1 MAETEAAGLVRAW
14 LAAQLADPTNGLHA
28 MGFCTLATECV
39 KHWISGHPVDG
50 GTIAAAMGCF
60 VTGGVMDYSQAKLAK

>member
-1 MAETEAAGLVRAW
+1 MLLAW
-14 LAAQLADPTNGLHA
+14 VKAQLTDPTSGLHA
-28 MGFCTLATECV
+28 IGFATLVTECV

-60 VTGGVMDYSQAKLAK
+60 VTGGVMDYSQARLAK